1 MKCYITILFL
11 FFLNSCYNLNDDIQ
25 DIKDELLYHKE
36 MIEALQ
42 NNIKIIGIDYY
53 EDRYV
58 IKFSDGKSYTLYNG
72 KTPIITI
79 GENGNW
85 VIDGIDT
92 GKTSVG
98 NDGYTPS
105 VEISTDGFWI
115 INGVNTGILA
125 KGENGINAPFISN
138 VLVKDN
144 TIIFYFSDGS
154 FLSTDLKKIVITV
167 WGDSITWGSAA
178 SSNDKCYTAILRQ
191 LLNNHEDCFEVINC
205 GVGGE
210 SFQSILVRQGA
221 LGFYLADDITIP
233 SSPFDKVEIQRNVN
247 WINNRKFRNTW
258 FGEESYFSLLLQ
270 GELGRDNQEDKYKT
284 VNPIIVN
291 GIECTMSIEGTQNN
305 CILYLSSNKELNSS
319 VIVKSG
325 TFLYPHGITFDSD
338 ITIFSIGTN
347 GGFTVLDSEGNIDID
362 SSIEQYIDLV
372 DLAIEKSGTSKY
384 IICSPYGGYALRQL
398 GVEGLYKLE
407 TALTKRYGNRHFNWR
422 KYLIEY
428 GLLEAGLEP
437 TVKDLDAISKGE
449 VPPTLL
455 ADGLHP
461 NDAGHMVIGTYLYK
475 MLYSLGYI

>member
-1 MKCYITILFL
+1 MEKIIEIKDL
-11 FFLNSCYNLNDDIQ
+11 FFEYDEGLKTIDHISF
-25 DIKDELLYHKE
+25 DIKK
-36 MIEALQ
+36 
-42 NNIKIIGIDYY
+42 GDY
-53 EDRYV
+53 V
-58 IKFSDGKSYTLYNG
+58 AILGHNGSGKS
-72 KTPIITI
+72 TI
-79 GENGNW
+79 
-85 VIDGIDT
+85 
-92 GKTSVG
+92 
-98 NDGYTPS
+98 
-105 VEISTDGFWI
+105 
-115 INGVNTGILA
+115 A
-125 KGENGINAPFISN
+125 KLLIGLLE
-138 VLVKDN
+138 
-144 TIIFYFSDGS
+144 
-154 FLSTDLKKIVITV
+154 KK
-167 WGDSITWGSAA
+167 
-178 SSNDKCYTAILRQ
+178 
-191 LLNNHEDCFEVINC
+191 
-205 GVGGE
+205 GG
-210 SFQSILVRQGA
+210 
-221 LGFYLADDITIP
+221 T
-233 SSPFDKVEIQRNVN
+233 
-247 WINNRKFRNTW
+247 
-258 FGEESYFSLLLQ
+258 
-270 GELGRDNQEDKYKT
+270 
-284 VNPIIVN
+284 IIVN